1 MCGGVSGAWVGTGRL
16 SKGAQQGSVQ
26 GGIRWQQRVTCV
38 DSAACAV
45 SSPLHRTC
53 PTTVQMLAQ
62 PDEEDV
68 ETVPARVPPGLAG
81 LHRAQAAWL
90 RFRHSAVI
98 TPPVSGLTGWHLLW
112 RHTAVPEE
120 GYQTGASGGGAGLKR
135 SGMYTTRINL
145 HHPQRSWSARE
156 HCSRHP
162 VGDAETAAARRG

>member
-1 MCGGVSGAWVGTGRL
+1 MRWSSKDRVVHSDRGAFVPKVDRL
-16 SKGAQQGSVQ
+16 SKE
-26 GGIRWQQRVTCV
+26 
-38 DSAACAV
+38 
-45 SSPLHRTC
+45 
-53 PTTVQMLAQ
+53 MLAQ

-98 TPPVSGLTGWHLLW
+98 TPP
-112 RHTAVPEE
+112 
-120 GYQTGASGGGAGLKR
+120 
-135 SGMYTTRINL
+135 
-145 HHPQRSWSARE
+145 RSWSARE